1 MFIKHLRSVDDDR
14 HAIMVRQLPED
25 SIGIFK
31 LFYLTTFGE
40 AFQLGFYLDALRSQ
54 AKNIV

>member
-1 MFIKHLRSVDDDR
+1 MFIEHVRSVDNDR
-14 HAIMVRQLPED
+14 HAIMVRKLPED